1 MELNLHPIAT
11 KCCVSGREFA
21 EGDRVVCYL
30 VREAD
35 GLTGRRDLLLSED
48 ANLPKPAEV
57 YCRWVLSY
65 KPRRG
70 EENADRALKMT
81 AENLFV
87 TLADPLNPPSETNTP
102 LLQFL
107 ALMLER
113 KKILKPRGVTPD
125 GARNVYEHVRSHQM
139 YEIPIGNLD
148 AAFFMK
154 IQGQLDVLVG
164 SPKKKAEEAK
174 PAETAAAEA
183 APAARTEASVSSE
196 SQAPSA

>member
-35 GLTGRRDLLLSED
+35 GLTGRRDLLESED
-48 ANLPKPAEV
+48 PNLPPPAEV
-57 YCRWVLSY
+57 YCRWVISY

-70 EENADRALKMT
+70 EENADRALKLT
-81 AENLFV
+81 AENLFL
-87 TLADPLNPPSETNTP
+87 TLADPTNPPNEANTP

-113 KKILKPRGVTPD
+113 KKILKPRGLTPD
-125 GARNVYEHVRSHQM
+125 GERQVLEHMRSHQM
-139 YEIPIGNLD
+139 YEVPVGDLN
-148 AAFFMK
+148 AEFFVK
-154 IQGQLDVLVG
+154 IQSQLDVLVG
-164 SPKKKAEEAK
+164 APKKKAE
-174 PAETAAAEA
+174 PAAAER
-183 APAARTEASVSSE
+183 PAAEVAEQTG
-196 SQAPSA
+196 APSAPTATT

>member
-35 GLTGRRDLLLSED
+35 GLTGRRDLLESED
-48 ANLPKPAEV
+48 ANLPAPAEI
-57 YCRWVLSY
+57 YCRWVISY

-70 EENADRALKMT
+70 EENADRALKLT
-81 AENLFV
+81 AENLFL
-87 TLADPLNPPSETNTP
+87 TLADPANPPNEANTP

-107 ALMLER
+107 ALMMER
-113 KKILKPRGVTPD
+113 KKILKPRGVSAD
-125 GARNVYEHVRSHQM
+125 GMKNIFEHMRLRQM
-139 YEIPIGNLD
+139 YEIPAGDLN
-148 AAFFMK
+148 AEFFVK

-164 SPKKKAEEAK
+164 APKKKPEEAK
-174 PAETAAAEA
+174 PAAPAAASQPPPASEPPVASTSA
-183 APAARTEASVSSE
+183 APAGE
-196 SQAPSA
+196 

>member
-35 GLTGRRDLLLSED
+35 GLTGRRDLLESED
-48 ANLPKPAEV
+48 ANLPAPAEI
-57 YCRWVLSY
+57 YCRWVLGY

-81 AENLFV
+81 AENLFLA
-87 TLADPLNPPSETNTP
+87 LADPTNPPNDANTP

-113 KKILKPRGVTPD
+113 KKILKPRGVSAD
-125 GARNVYEHVRSHQM
+125 GTKNVYEHMRLHQM
-139 YEIPIGNLD
+139 YEIPVGDLN
-148 AAFFMK
+148 AEFFIK

-164 SPKKKAEEAK
+164 SPKKKAEDAK
-174 PAETAAAEA
+174 PTETAPVTPAAEA
-183 APAARTEASVSSE
+183 VVPETE
-196 SQAPSA
+196 PSAGA

>member
-1 MELNLHPIAT
+1 MDLNLHPIAT

-35 GLTGRRDLLLSED
+35 GLTGRRDLLESED

-57 YCRWVLSY
+57 YCRWVIRY
-65 KPRRG
+65 RPRRG
-70 EENADRALKMT
+70 EENADRALKLT

-87 TLADPLNPPSETNTP
+87 TLADPLNPPNEANTP

-125 GARNVYEHVRSHQM
+125 GERNIYEHMRVHQM
-139 YEIPIGNLD
+139 YEVPIGDLN
-148 AAFFMK
+148 AEFFMK
-154 IQGQLDVLVG
+154 IQSQLDVLVG
-164 SPKKKAEEAK
+164 APKKKAEPE
-174 PAETAAAEA
+174 AEA
-183 APAARTEASVSSE
+183 GEKASVDAGE
-196 SQAPSA
+196 SLTENTAQ

>member
-1 MELNLHPIAT
+1 MELNLHPLAT

-21 EGDRVVCYL
+21 EGDRVVCHL

-35 GLTGRRDLLLSED
+35 GLTGRRDALESEV
-48 ANLPKPAEV
+48 ATMMPPAEIF
-57 YCRWVLSY
+57 CRWVISY

-70 EENADRALKMT
+70 EENTDRTLKMT

-87 TLADPLNPPSETNTP
+87 TLADPTNPPNDTNTP

-113 KKILKPRGVTPD
+113 KKILKPRGRTTD
-125 GARNVYEHVRSHQM
+125 GVRNIYEHARSHQM
-139 YEIPIGNLD
+139 YEIPVGDLN
-148 AAFFMK
+148 AEFFVK

-164 SPKKKAEEAK
+164 SPKKKTEEPK
-174 PAETAAAEA
+174 PDSNAVATDAATAS
-183 APAARTEASVSSE
+183 APAASSDTVS
-196 SQAPSA
+196 A

>member
-35 GLTGRRDLLLSED
+35 GLTGRRDLLENED
-48 ANLPKPAEV
+48 PNLQKPAEV
-57 YCRWVLSY
+57 FCRWVIRF
-65 KPRRG
+65 KPRKG
-70 EENADRALKMT
+70 EENADRTLKMT

-87 TLADPLNPPSETNTP
+87 ALADPLNPPNETNTP

-113 KKILKPRGVTPD
+113 KKILKPRGVTAD
-125 GARNVYEHVRSHQM
+125 GVRNIFEHARSHQR
-139 YEIPIGNLD
+139 YEIPVGDLD
-148 AAFFMK
+148 AKFFVK
-154 IQGQLDVLVG
+154 IQSQLDVLVG
-164 SPKKKAEEAK
+164 PKSQKTTPVQAGPAISSPTPENSSSPEDG
-174 PAETAAAEA
+174 
-183 APAARTEASVSSE
+183 SVPE
-196 SQAPSA
+196 

>member
-125 GARNVYEHVRSHQM
+125 GARNVYEHMRTHQM
-139 YEIPIGNLD
+139 YEIAVGNLD

-164 SPKKKAEEAK
+164 SPKKKTEETK

>member
-1 MELNLHPIAT
+1 MELNLHPLAT

-35 GLTGRRDLLLSED
+35 GLTGRRDLLESED

-70 EENADRALKMT
+70 EENADRALKLT
-81 AENLFV
+81 AENLFL

-113 KKILKPRGVTPD
+113 KKILKPRGLTAD
-125 GARNVYEHVRSHQM
+125 GTKTILEHMRLHQM
-139 YEIPIGNLD
+139 FEVPVGDLN
-148 AAFFMK
+148 AEFFVK

-164 SPKKKAEEAK
+164 APKKKADEAAAVSSV
-174 PAETAAAEA
+174 AETATAETS
-183 APAARTEASVSSE
+183 ARTDGNAG
-196 SQAPSA
+196 APTL